1 MGILISVVNWEV
13 LDYGIVLANEVGPV
27 IIIRD
32 DLEKCR
38 YNSLAS
44 FVCRPTDSC
53 TRHRSNDSRSYS
65 LKEPSETLSTL

>member
-1 MGILISVVNWEV
+1 MEVLISVVNWAV
-13 LDYGIVLANEVGPV
+13 LDHGIVLANEVGPA

-32 DLEKCR
+32 DLEKGG

-65 LKEPSETLSTL
+65 LKEPSETFSAL